1 MKEIEFEK
9 ITRNLLET
17 FIISGKIALDLRDK
31 GLITKIKLDNTP
43 VTNGDLKVNEKLCNK
58 IKSITPN
65 IPIVSEETVELNKR
79 IVHKNFWLV
88 DPIDGTSDYINNKD
102 QFTLNAALIIN
113 LEPVIGI
120 IYAPALKRLFY
131 SYGFANAF
139 EKSENKI
146 KSLNCKKKNKSN
158 EIIAVSYSS
167 TPSDL
172 ILNIHKEYQ
181 VNKFIEMR
189 SSYKFCVIASG
200 EFDLYATEARAREW
214 DIAAGHAILK
224 HAGGLVTDIKGNEF
238 KYGKEEYKN
247 TSLLLRRSND
257 LSK

>member
-9 ITRNLLET
+9 ITKNLLKT
-17 FIISGKIALDLRDK
+17 FVTSGRIALDLRNK
-31 GLITKIKLDNTP
+31 GLITKIKSDNTP

-65 IPIVSEETVELNKR
+65 IPIISEETVNFNKK
-79 IVHKNFWLV
+79 IIDKNFWLV
-88 DPIDGTSDYINNKD
+88 DPIDGTNDYINNKN

-120 IYAPALKRLFY
+120 IYAPAMKRLFY
-131 SYGFANAF
+131 SYGFGNAF
-139 EKSENKI
+139 EESDNKI
-146 KSLNCKKKNKSN
+146 KSLNCKKNNKSS
-158 EIIAVSYSS
+158 EIIAVSHSS
-167 TPSDL
+167 KPSDI
-172 ILNIHKEYQ
+172 ILNIHKEYL

-200 EFDLYATEARAREW
+200 EFDLYASKPRAHEW
-214 DIAAGHAILK
+214 DIAAGHAIVK
-224 HAGGLVTDIKGNEF
+224 HAGGIVTDHKGNEF

-247 TSLLLRRSND
+247 TSLLVRRSEN

>member
-1 MKEIEFEK
+1 MEIKNIVEDLVNTFLKAGELSLSLRKEGLKKEIK
-9 ITRNLLET
+9 
-17 FIISGKIALDLRDK
+17 S
-31 GLITKIKLDNTP
+31 DNTP
-43 VTNGDLKVNEKLCNK
+43 VSNGDLEVNKFITKK
-58 IKSITPN
+58 ISEITPE
-65 IPIVSEETVELNKR
+65 IPIISEETSDNKDNS
-79 IVHKNFWLV
+79 KLKDFWLV

-131 SYGFANAF
+131 SYGFSNAF
-139 EKSENKI
+139 EKSDNKI

-158 EIIAVSYSS
+158 EIIAVSHSS

-172 ILNIHKEYQ
+172 ILNIHKEYR
-181 VNKFIEMR
+181 VNKFIQMR

-200 EFDLYATEARAREW
+200 EFDLYATGARAREW
-214 DIAAGHAILK
+214 DIAAGHAIVK